1 MLITHTNGF
10 HYDIFMR
17 AYILIIYVLSS
28 LPILVPISLPLIPF
42 LFSISPLSYHIYLLV
57 DWLIYQFIL
66 ST

>member
-10 HYDIFMR
+10 HYDIFMH

-28 LPILVPISLPLIPF
+28 LPIFVPISLSLIPF